1 MKQNPNNKLH
11 SRVTVSLLVI
21 AIISS
26 IIYLTV
32 MVVILDRL
40 ETAMLATLLGHELD
54 ELVVELSQNP
64 ETQMPDTA
72 SVKAYL
78 LSRDHLKPI
87 PDYLRN
93 LGPNVYH
100 KMQVGEITYQ
110 IAIIDLNDDRMYLS
124 FDVTTMSKNQSIL
137 LILLIGGGLLTT
149 VVLVGSGFWLFRKFL
164 LPVSDLA
171 HEVSDIDPNDRN
183 IRIEDKYQDYEVGLI
198 AQSIDQFLDKLD
210 DFVEREQSFTAAVS
224 HELRTPVAVVASA
237 TDLLELKGVTAEQ
250 QGVINRIKESVSYM
264 SSVIEALLFFAR
276 DTRKSIEKTMPEIN
290 LSRIFIKVLNGYKEA
305 ASKKKVHLRI
315 KIKTRLKARMSESHM
330 EIVLGN
336 LIRNAI
342 DNTDAGEIKVT
353 LFENGFSVKD
363 SGRGIEA
370 DDIELIVKRNYH
382 GTGSS
387 GHGLGLYLVKSIC
400 EIYELELE
408 IESAVGKG
416 SEFVVYFPEN
426 MLKK

>member
-1 MKQNPNNKLH
+1 VKQNLNYKLH

-26 IIYLTV
+26 ITYLTV

-93 LGPNVYH
+93 LSPNVYH

-110 IAIIDLNDDRMYLS
+110 IAIIDLNGERMYLS
-124 FDVTTMSKNQSIL
+124 FNVTAISKNKSIL

-149 VVLVGSGFWLFRKFL
+149 VVLVSSGFWLFRKYL

-171 HEVSDIDPNDRN
+171 HEVSGIDPNDRN

-224 HELRTPVAVVASA
+224 HELRTPVAVVATA

-250 QGVINRIKESVSYM
+250 QDVINRIKESVSYM

-276 DTRKSIEKTMPEIN
+276 DTHKSIEKTMPLIN
-290 LSRIFIKVLNGYKEA
+290 LSRIFEKVLKSYKEA

-370 DDIELIVKRNYH
+370 DEIELIVKRNYH

-400 EIYELELE
+400 EIYELKLE

-416 SEFVVYFPEN
+416 SEFVVHFPEN

>member
-1 MKQNPNNKLH
+1 MKQNLNYKLH

-26 IIYLTV
+26 ITYLTV

-93 LGPNVYH
+93 LSPNVYH

-110 IAIIDLNDDRMYLS
+110 IAIIDLNGERMYLS
-124 FDVTTMSKNQSIL
+124 FNVTAISKNKSIL

-149 VVLVGSGFWLFRKFL
+149 VVLVSSGFWLFRKYL

-171 HEVSDIDPNDRN
+171 HEVSGIDPNDRN

-224 HELRTPVAVVASA
+224 HELRTPVAVVATA

-250 QGVINRIKESVSYM
+250 QDVINRIKESVSYM

-276 DTRKSIEKTMPEIN
+276 DTHKSIEKTMPLIN
-290 LSRIFIKVLNGYKEA
+290 LSRIFEKVLKSYKED

-370 DDIELIVKRNYH
+370 DEIELIVKRNYH

-400 EIYELELE
+400 EIYELKLE

-416 SEFVVYFPEN
+416 SEFVVHFPEN

>member
-1 MKQNPNNKLH
+1 
-11 SRVTVSLLVI
+11 
-21 AIISS
+21 
-26 IIYLTV
+26 
-32 MVVILDRL
+32 
-40 ETAMLATLLGHELD
+40 
-54 ELVVELSQNP
+54 
-64 ETQMPDTA
+64 MPDTA

-93 LGPNVYH
+93 LSPNVYH

-110 IAIIDLNDDRMYLS
+110 IAIIDLNGERMYLS
-124 FDVTTMSKNQSIL
+124 FNVTAISRNKSIL

-149 VVLVGSGFWLFRKFL
+149 VVLVSSGFWLFRKYL

-171 HEVSDIDPNDRN
+171 HEVSGIDPNDRN

-224 HELRTPVAVVASA
+224 HELRTPVAVVATSI
-237 TDLLELKGVTAEQ
+237 DLLELKGVTAQ
-250 QGVINRIKESVSYM
+250 QQDVINRIKESVSYM

-290 LSRIFIKVLNGYKEA
+290 LSRIFIKVLKGYKEA

-315 KIKTRLKARMSESHM
+315 KIKARLKARMSESHM
-330 EIVLGN
+330 EIILGN

-370 DDIELIVKRNYH
+370 DEIELIVKRNYH

-387 GHGLGLYLVKSIC
+387 GYGLGLYLVKSIC
-400 EIYELELE
+400 EIYELKLE

-416 SEFVVYFPEN
+416 SEFVVHFPEN

>member
-1 MKQNPNNKLH
+1 VKQNLNYKLH

-26 IIYLTV
+26 ITYLTV

-93 LGPNVYH
+93 LSPNVYH

-110 IAIIDLNDDRMYLS
+110 IAIIDLNGERMYLS
-124 FDVTTMSKNQSIL
+124 FNVTAISKNKSIL

-149 VVLVGSGFWLFRKFL
+149 VVLVSSGFWLFRKYL

-171 HEVSDIDPNDRN
+171 HEVSGIDPNDRN

-224 HELRTPVAVVASA
+224 HELRTPVAVVATA

-250 QGVINRIKESVSYM
+250 QDVINRIKESVSYM

-370 DDIELIVKRNYH
+370 DEIELIVKRNYH

-400 EIYELELE
+400 EIYELKLE

-416 SEFVVYFPEN
+416 SEFVVHFPEN